1 MKTTLFKSLLGLF
14 IALNTTLVSAQAWV
28 PVGEMN
34 IFPNTIPVLA
44 IDSNDTPYILYDVD
58 YQTCFLKRF
67 KNNAWEL
74 VGEEGM
80 EILPGNFKS
89 YTLVIDNNDVPY
101 IAYVNTD
108 GKAVV
113 KKFEND
119 QWQTVGGE
127 IVSPEPARSISL
139 AFDNN
144 NIPYVS
150 YYVYNGTEITVIKRL
165 EEGTWQ
171 AFGEEINVYLATQTQ
186 IVFDST
192 NILYI
197 AYSGFTGMFG
207 TLNIWVK
214 KFEDNSWQSV
224 GPNIL
229 LFQTNLFN
237 IDFGLDSNNT
247 PYIAYNGSN
256 SAVIIQKFEADE
268 WQEVR
273 VVLGANTFLGA
284 FSIDTDDNLYLSTST
299 SFEPQIQKF
308 ENNSWQDIGEID
320 EIFVG
325 TYEMVFD
332 SSNLPYCIFYVVD
345 GASYTAS
352 VMKFDPTAGLETSVF
367 NEVKMYPNPTS
378 GLLYIETSQEFQSY
392 EVYNLIGQR
401 LLSGSFTGSIDMKDI
416 SKGTYIIRLTTPNG
430 EVFTEKV
437 IKE

>member
-1 MKTTLFKSLLGLF
+1 
-14 IALNTTLVSAQAWV
+14 
-28 PVGEMN
+28 
-34 IFPNTIPVLA
+34 
-44 IDSNDTPYILYDVD
+44 
-58 YQTCFLKRF
+58 
-67 KNNAWEL
+67 
-74 VGEEGM
+74 
-80 EILPGNFKS
+80 
-89 YTLVIDNNDVPY
+89 
-101 IAYVNTD
+101 VNTD

-127 IVSPEPARSISL
+127 TVSPEPARAISL

-186 IVFDST
+186 RVFDST

-197 AYSGFTGMFG
+197 AYSGCTGMFG
-207 TLNIWVK
+207 NLNIWVK
-214 KFEDNSWQSV
+214 IFEDNSWQRV
-224 GPNIL
+224 GPTIL

-401 LLSGSFTGSIDMKDI
+401 LLNGSFTGSIDIKD
-416 SKGTYIIRLTTPNG
+416 L
-430 EVFTEKV
+430 
-437 IKE
+437 

>member
-1 MKTTLFKSLLGLF
+1 MKTKFLKTVLGLLF
-14 IALNTTLVSAQAWV
+14 LTATSTNASAQAWV

-34 IFPNTIPVLA
+34 FLPNTIPVLA
-44 IDSNDTPYILYDVD
+44 MDSNDVPYVF
-58 YQTCFLKRF
+58 YQDNLNNNKGFVKRF
-67 KNNAWEL
+67 QNNTWEL
-74 VGEEGM
+74 IGEEGV
-80 EILPGNFKS
+80 EILTGNLKS
-89 YTLVIDNNDVPY
+89 YTLAIDNNDIPY

-127 IVSPEPARSISL
+127 TVSPEPARAISL

-144 NIPYVS
+144 NIPHVS

-171 AFGEEINVYLATQTQ
+171 AFGEEINVYLAMQTQ

-207 TLNIWVK
+207 ALNIWVK

-247 PYIAYNGSN
+247 PYIAYNSSN

-273 VVLGANTFLGA
+273 VVL
-284 FSIDTDDNLYLSTST
+284 
-299 SFEPQIQKF
+299 
-308 ENNSWQDIGEID
+308 
-320 EIFVG
+320 
-325 TYEMVFD
+325 
-332 SSNLPYCIFYVVD
+332 
-345 GASYTAS
+345 
-352 VMKFDPTAGLETSVF
+352 
-367 NEVKMYPNPTS
+367 
-378 GLLYIETSQEFQSY
+378 
-392 EVYNLIGQR
+392 
-401 LLSGSFTGSIDMKDI
+401 
-416 SKGTYIIRLTTPNG
+416 
-430 EVFTEKV
+430 
-437 IKE
+437 

>member
-1 MKTTLFKSLLGLF
+1 MKTTLFKTLLGLF

-273 VVLGANTFLGA
+273 VVLGANTF
-284 FSIDTDDNLYLSTST
+284 
-299 SFEPQIQKF
+299 
-308 ENNSWQDIGEID
+308 
-320 EIFVG
+320 
-325 TYEMVFD
+325 
-332 SSNLPYCIFYVVD
+332 
-345 GASYTAS
+345 
-352 VMKFDPTAGLETSVF
+352 
-367 NEVKMYPNPTS
+367 
-378 GLLYIETSQEFQSY
+378 
-392 EVYNLIGQR
+392 
-401 LLSGSFTGSIDMKDI
+401 
-416 SKGTYIIRLTTPNG
+416 
-430 EVFTEKV
+430 
-437 IKE
+437 